1 MRFIV
6 KQKGKYSHRISE
18 DPNLRRIID
27 LGEGLL
33 NNDHEFSS
41 PYDINGFTIPTE
53 DMAVGAAK
61 PLPDIP
67 DNKPLKDFVE
77 GIRKDGVKSTKG
89 VSKCFFLIIILLLLV
104 VLIMVPFWQI
114 TKMWW
119 GGNAYQTV
127 DFDLSLKQDDSVSTI
142 QNNSVVMYTI
152 LSAAVRD
159 VVNSNDVNSHVDNH
173 QQIVQQGN
181 QSKDQGGVHFSTELH
196 SYDWFII
203 LFGVIL
209 TIAILVIII
218 FVLFFLR
225 RCCELEHEERKK
237 SIEYQNKLTSDYAS
251 CLYAEHRLNV
261 QQAETNIDMDK
272 QFKMMRLEYLQQRI
286 NAHQKEQENAWKYK
300 NEHLKVVEESIKTM
314 IEDYLK
320 NWAESTSAQNGK

>member
-1 MRFIV
+1 MRLIV
-6 KQKGKYSHRISE
+6 KQKGKYSHNISE
-18 DPNLRRIID
+18 DPNLNRIID
-27 LGEGLL
+27 VGKELL
-33 NNDHEFSS
+33 NNDHEFKS
-41 PYDINGFTIPTE
+41 PYDIKGFTIPTNE
-53 DMAVGAAK
+53 MTVGETNS
-61 PLPDIP
+61 LPDITV
-67 DNKPLKDFVE
+67 NETLKDFVE
-77 GIRKDGVKSTKG
+77 GVRKDGVKTTKG
-89 VSKCFFLIIILLLLV
+89 ISKCFFLIIILLLLV

-127 DFDLSLKQDDSVSTI
+127 DFDLSLKQDDSVSTS

-181 QSKDQGGVHFSTELH
+181 QNKDQGGVHFSTELH

-203 LFGVIL
+203 LSGVIL

-218 FVLFFLR
+218 FLFFSLR

-237 SIEYQNKLTSDYAS
+237 SIEFQNKLISDYAS
-251 CLYAEHRLNV
+251 CLYAEHRLKV
-261 QQAETNIDMDK
+261 QQAETNIEMDK

-286 NAHQKEQENAWKYK
+286 NAQQKEQENAWKYK
-300 NEHLKVVEESIKTM
+300 NEHLRVVEESLKTLT
-314 IEDYLK
+314 ENYLK
-320 NWAESTSAQNGK
+320 NWGDSVKVQKGK